1 MTKTKKP
8 SVEGFFL
15 GYFAC
20 AGGTGGASLFTVSIS
35 GANSMKTA

>member
-15 GYFAC
+15 GYVVC
-20 AGGTGGASLFTVSIS
+20 AGGGGGASLFIVSIS